1 MGIANAIQTSTG
13 EQTQGI
19 DNKKSQYLDGI
30 RAEMGRAK
38 ISIVNLQNM
47 LMNLKATQLLI
58 QQRMNRST
66 TLEYVN
72 DHYSFDKYQTND
84 HIQGMDPIVNY
95 GGEPDSRINATRNQ
109 LKKGNETYEADL
121 VRVGNQIAAVSQ
133 EIKKQQEVLKKCQE
147 RMDVIGKEAQ
157 MYITKDGI
165 SKRQYTEVY
174 MLYQIHLKFKYI
186 TQNEEGITAYSPNNM
201 YIKPTTKLMDQFR
214 FYAER
219 NPFVTSGELVLE
231 LDNPGSDFN
240 ETSLL
245 KFLDRLRVVM
255 GNKDFEKYDQDTKK
269 YTEQMLTNVM
279 HPFISQNLQRSNEII
294 RIPDAT
300 NALRYTTFSPAKTV
314 STWIN
319 SVPGVKTYLSW
330 DSSSYVASMLT
341 NFNAYLSGLYNMPI
355 CEKTEF
361 TSLATQQQ
369 QYDSTQSQ
377 IEQHSAT
384 VFSKEF
390 GKTKVEADPA
400 ITLKALDHML
410 DDVNGAIANKD
421 GQGTPAE
428 NISLRI
434 IKIIYKGNSLYHVRI
449 LNNATRMVDYLNIVL
464 MESNLTQAQYT
475 VYSNKLM
482 DILNSVGFEK
492 EELP

>member
-13 EQTQGI
+13 EQTQHT

-30 RAEMGRAK
+30 RAEMNRAK
-38 ISIVNLQNM
+38 MSIVNLQNM
-47 LMNLKATQLLI
+47 LMNLKATQLLV
-58 QQRMNRST
+58 QQRMNRSA
-66 TLEYVN
+66 TLEYVE
-72 DHYSFDKYQTND
+72 DHYSYDKYQTNE
-84 HIQGMDPIVNY
+84 HIQGMGPVVNY

-109 LKKGNETYEADL
+109 LKKDLENYEAEL
-121 VRVGNQIAAVSQ
+121 VRVGNQINVVSQ

-147 RMDVIGKEAQ
+147 KMTVIGKDAQ

-186 TQNEEGITAYSPNNM
+186 TQDEGGKTAFSPNSQ
-201 YIKPTTKLMDQFR
+201 YLRPTTKLIDQFR

-219 NPFVTSGELVLE
+219 NPFVASGELVLE

-240 ETSLL
+240 KESLL
-245 KFLDRLRVVM
+245 KFLERLRKVM
-255 GNKDFEKYDQDTKK
+255 GNSDFNKYDQDTKK

-279 HPFISQNLQRSNEII
+279 HPFISQNLQRSNETI
-294 RIPDAT
+294 RVPDAT

-319 SVPGVKTYLSW
+319 SIPGVKTYLAW
-330 DSSSYVASMLT
+330 DSSSYVAAMLT

-369 QYDSTQSQ
+369 QYDSKQSQ
-377 IEQHSAT
+377 TEQQSAT
-384 VFSKEF
+384 IFSKEF
-390 GKTKVEADPA
+390 GKTKVEIDSG
-400 ITLKALDHML
+400 TVFKALESML
-410 DDVNGAIANKD
+410 ADVSEAVANKD
-421 GQGTPAE
+421 GVGTPAE
-428 NISLRI
+428 NISLRVV
-434 IKIIYKGNSLYHVRI
+434 KIIYKGNSLYHVRI
-449 LNNATRMVDYLNIVL
+449 LNNATRMVDYLNITL
-464 MESNLTQAQYT
+464 MEGNLTPSQYT
-475 VYSNKLM
+475 VYNNKLTNV
-482 DILNSVGFEK
+482 LNSVNFEK